1 MWLYRPEIA
10 VLNAFYAKKEGRL
23 SYEEI
28 RKFSNILIN
37 KFDKEHIPFIFGY
50 EGDGDPIVTFDGVK
64 YICLSDEIILCNSIT
79 EDIINKVNS
88 IYDEKMQ
95 RLIVEARE
103 EYLKKENN
111 TRKKSTL

>member
-1 MWLYRPEIA
+1 MWLYRPEVA

-37 KFDKEHIPFIFGY
+37 KFDKEHISFVFGDESDSDPYVIF
-50 EGDGDPIVTFDGVK
+50 EGVK
-64 YICLSDEIILCNSIT
+64 YIRLVDEIILCNLIT

-111 TRKKSTL
+111 TRKKSK